1 MYVSETLEF
10 VVIQNYSINDPNC
23 EDLWIKLRFKNSETL
38 LVCVIYRHPKANIN
52 DFFDILN
59 NSLIKVAADNLNCV
73 ILGDVN
79 IDLKKM
85 KLAAKHVVT

>member
-10 VVIQNYSINDPNC
+10 EVIQNYSFNDPNC
-23 EDLWIKLRFKNSETL
+23 EDLCIKLRFKISQTL
-38 LVCVIYRHPKANIN
+38 LVCVVCRHPKANIY
-52 DFFDILN
+52 DFFDKLI
-59 NSLIKVAADNLNCV
+59 NSLIEVAADNLNCI

-85 KLAAKHVVT
+85 KLVAKHIVT